1 MIVIG
6 GMIGLG
12 KTTTADM
19 ISKELNIPVYYESVD
34 DNKVL
39 PLFYTASDE
48 EIQRMRYPFLLQL
61 NFLKTRFHAIKEA
74 LLKDDAVLDRS
85 IYEDSYFAIKNYELG
100 RISKLEIDLYLG
112 LLDEMMQEISGMKK
126 KAPDVMVY
134 LKGSFDTVLK
144 RIKQRGRSYELDDAL
159 VEYYRFL
166 WKDYDN
172 WLLNEYKASPVI
184 IVDVDKEDIIFNEKD
199 KVAFLEKLK
208 KYLH

>member
-184 IVDVDKEDIIFNEKD
+184 VVDVDKEDIIFNEKD
-199 KVAFLEKLK
+199 KVAFLKKLK